1 MKTLLRWQDVDVYL
15 GGAQQVH
22 ALRQVSLQVN
32 QGERIAIVGPNG
44 SGKSTLLRA
53 VHGLQ
58 RTWGNAWMAP
68 ELTSRQW
75 RQAMLFQRPYAMR
88 LSVLHNI
95 RIGLW
100 LQGSPWASTK
110 TLALQALERVGL
122 QALAYRNGRALSG
135 GQLQRLALARAWALR
150 PKLWLLDEP
159 TASLDPHAKRDVEA
173 LIANFAQDPDCTL
186 LFSSHNLG
194 QVKRLAKRVWYVQSG
209 QLLADL
215 PVEQFFDAGFLAAH
229 CPEAFAF
236 TQGEV

>member
-1 MKTLLRWQDVDVYL
+1 MTTLVRWQEVDVYL

-22 ALRQVSLQVN
+22 ALRQVSLQVSE
-32 QGERIAIVGPNG
+32 GERIAIVGPNG

-58 RTWGNAWMAP
+58 RTWGEAWQAP
-68 ELTSRQW
+68 EFASRQW

-88 LSVLHNI
+88 VSVLNNI

-100 LQGSPWASTK
+100 LQGVAWAETAA
-110 TLALQALERVGL
+110 LAQQALARVGL
-122 QALAYRNGRALSG
+122 QALANRNGRALSG

-159 TASLDPHAKRDVEA
+159 TASMDPHAKRDVEA
-173 LIANFAQDPDCTL
+173 LIANFAHDADCTL

-215 PVEQFFDAGFLAAH
+215 PVEQFFDAAFLASY
-229 CPEAFAF
+229 CPEALAF
-236 TQGEV
+236 ILGEV

>member
-1 MKTLLRWQDVDVYL
+1 MNTLLRWQGVDVYL

-22 ALRQVSLQVN
+22 ALQQVDVQVN
-32 QGERIAIVGPNG
+32 EGERIAIVGPNG

-58 RTWGNAWMAP
+58 RTWGSAWQAP
-68 ELTSRQW
+68 ELASGQW

-88 LSVLHNI
+88 VSVMHNI

-110 TLALQALERVGL
+110 QQALQALERVGL
-122 QALAYRNGRALSG
+122 QALAHRNGRALSG

-159 TASLDPHAKRDVEA
+159 TASMDPHAKREVEA
-173 LIANFAQDPDCTL
+173 LIADFSQDPDCTL
-186 LFSSHNLG
+186 IFSSHNLG
-194 QVKRLAKRVWYVQSG
+194 QVKRLAQRVWYMQSG

-215 PVEQFFDAGFLAAH
+215 PVQRFFDAGFLAEH